1 MNWFRQDEEGNY
13 LWPGFG
19 DNLRVL
25 EWILA
30 RCNNEVDAQKTAIG
44 WVPKPKDL
52 PLEGLDLPKKNLEKL
67 LEVKKEDWM
76 EDERNVE
83 AFLDTFGSRIPPG
96 AACPARGIAPAA
108 RRAGVVFSHD
118 EDGAPIFLQNE

>member
-1 MNWFRQDEEGNY
+1 MGVRMHKPSHIFHVNRFLQDEEGNY

-30 RCNNEVDAQKTAIG
+30 RCNNEVEARKTAIG

-52 PLEGLDLPKKNLEKL
+52 PLEGLDLPEKNLKKL
-67 LEVKKEDWM
+67 LEVKKEDWL
-76 EDERNVE
+76 EDEKSIE
-83 AFLDTFGSRIPPG
+83 AFLDKFGPRIP
-96 AACPARGIAPAA
+96 
-108 RRAGVVFSHD
+108 
-118 EDGAPIFLQNE
+118 L